1 MACLQLKRV
10 VSCQAGRVEKVRRM
24 KWCITEGLQTDL
36 SSPAL
41 PANMVQY
48 RDSQDNMV
56 MGYSLLL
63 YSQDSVD
70 N

>member
-1 MACLQLKRV
+1 
-10 VSCQAGRVEKVRRM
+10 M

-63 YSQDSVD
+63 YSQDSV
-70 N
+70 NS

>member
-1 MACLQLKRV
+1 MCLTCCLLSGGSRREGSANEV
-10 VSCQAGRVEKVRRM
+10 VHHRRPADRS
-24 KWCITEGLQTDL
+24 EF
-36 SSPAL
+36 PAL

-70 N
+70 S